1 MMRDD
6 IAIRPYRSDDAQALY
21 AAARESLEELSPWL
35 PWCHAHY
42 SLSEAAQWATLQEQH
57 FAESREYAFAIV
69 DSAGRFLGGCGLNQI
84 NPIHRFSNLGYWVRS
99 SEMGKGVAPAA
110 IRRLAA
116 FAFAHTNLVRL
127 EILCAVG
134 NSRSGRAAEKAGAI
148 REGHLHDR
156 LLLRGQ
162 AYDAVMYTLLRSR
175 WSP

>member
-1 MMRDD
+1 MRDD

-21 AAARESLEELSPWL
+21 EAARESQQELSPWL
-35 PWCHAHY
+35 PWCHAEY
-42 SLSEAAQWATLQEQH
+42 SLSEAENWATLQEQH
-57 FAESREYAFAIV
+57 FAERREYAFAIV
-69 DSAGRFLGGCGLNQI
+69 DSGGRFLGGCGLNQI
-84 NPIHRFSNLGYWVRS
+84 NPIHRFANLGYWVRS

-110 IRRLAA
+110 IRCLAA
-116 FAFAHTNLVRL
+116 FAFAKTNLVRL

-148 REGHLHDR
+148 REGLLRDR

-162 AYDAVMYTLLRSR
+162 AHDAVIYTLLRSR